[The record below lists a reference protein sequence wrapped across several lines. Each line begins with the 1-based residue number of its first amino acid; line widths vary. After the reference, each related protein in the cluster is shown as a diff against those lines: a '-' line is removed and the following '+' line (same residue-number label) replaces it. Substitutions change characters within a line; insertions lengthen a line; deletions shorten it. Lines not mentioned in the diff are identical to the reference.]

1 MSVTIAAPNRLT
13 AALPYIYVS
22 VAAFYLVLFVIAPL
36 GKGLLLSIT
45 DTNLITPNRND
56 YVGTANYSRFLGDP
70 GFWRTVATTLI
81 YATLTVVISLVLGI
95 IAALAVNRR
104 FRGIGIV
111 RAILISP
118 WAVPSVAV
126 YLVFRWMYNDSS
138 GVLNRVTT
146 VLGMGQYGWL
156 TDPSMGMF
164 SVVLATVWKTTPFA
178 MLIVLAALQSV
189 PNELYEAADLDGA
202 DKINTFRTV
211 VLPHIMPTMLVVV
224 LLTTIW
230 ALRRFEIIYLLTG
243 GGPGDATKTL
253 VVSIFQSAF
262 MFSSLSDG
270 ATLGV
275 LSLVP
280 ALVVTLVYFYFDRR
294 AARTDQGGRP

>member
-1 MSVTIAAPNRLT
+1 MSTTGTPSTRLR
-13 AALPYIYVS
+13 AMMPYIYVFLG
-22 VAAFYLVLFVIAPL
+22 AFYLLLFVLVPL
-36 GKGLLLSIT
+36 GKGLMLSLT

-56 YVGTANYSRFLGDP
+56 YVGLRNYVRFLGNP
-70 GFWRTVATTLI
+70 GFWTTVATTLV
-81 YATLTVVISLVLGI
+81 YAALTVGISLVLGMI
-95 IAALAVNRR
+95 SAVAVNRR
-104 FRGIGIV
+104 FRGVAIV

-118 WAVPSVAV
+118 WAVPSIAV

-138 GVLNRVTT
+138 GVLNRATT
-146 VLGMGQYGWL
+146 ALGMGQYGWL
-156 TDPSMGMF
+156 TDPQMGMF

-178 MLIVLAALQSV
+178 MLIILAALQSV
-189 PNELYEAADLDGA
+189 PDELYEAADLDGA
-202 DKINTFRTV
+202 DRLNVFKSV
-211 VLPHIMPTMLVVV
+211 VLPHIMPTLLVVI

-280 ALVVTLVYFYFDRR
+280 AFVVTLIYFYVDRR
-294 AARTDQGGRP
+294 SQRAAGQEQR

>member
-1 MSVTIAAPNRLT
+1 M
-13 AALPYIYVS
+13 LPYVYVA
-22 VAAFYLVLFVIAPL
+22 VAAFYLLLFVIIPL
-36 GKGLLLSIT
+36 GKGLLLSLT

-56 YVGTANYSRFLGDP
+56 YVGTANYSRFLSNP
-70 GFWRTVATTLI
+70 GFWSTVATTLV
-81 YATLTVVISLVLGI
+81 YAGLTVVISLGLGML
-95 IAALAVNRR
+95 AALAVNRP
-104 FRGIGIV
+104 FRGIGII

-138 GVLNRVTT
+138 GVLNRATMA
-146 VLGMGQYGWL
+146 LGMGQYGWL
-156 TDPSMGMF
+156 TDPRMGMF

-178 MLIVLAALQSV
+178 MLIILAALQSV
-189 PNELYEAADLDGA
+189 PDELYEAADLDGA
-202 DKINTFRTV
+202 DKLNVFKTV

-243 GGPGDATKTL
+243 GGPGEATKTL

-280 ALVVTLVYFYFDRR
+280 ALIVTLIYFYVDRR
-294 AARTDQGGRP
+294 TARTAE

>member
-1 MSVTIAAPNRLT
+1 M
-13 AALPYIYVS
+13 PYVYVL
-22 VAAFYLVLFVIAPL
+22 VAAFYLLLFVIAPL
-36 GKGLLLSIT
+36 GKGLALSFT
-45 DTNLITPNRND
+45 NTNLITPNRNEW
-56 YVGTANYSRFLGDP
+56 VGMLNYSRFLGSS
-70 GFWRTVATTLI
+70 GFWTTLGTTLI
-81 YATLTVVISLVLGI
+81 YAALTVVISLALGML
-95 IAALAVNRR
+95 AAVVVNRR
-104 FRGIGIV
+104 FRGIGII

-138 GVLNRVTT
+138 GVLNRATMA
-146 VLGMGQYGWL
+146 LGMGQYGWL
-156 TDPSMGMF
+156 TDPQMGMF

-178 MLIVLAALQSV
+178 MLIILAALQSV
-189 PNELYEAADLDGA
+189 PDELYEAADLDGA
-202 DKINTFRTV
+202 DRLNVFKAV
-211 VLPHIMPTMLVVV
+211 VLPHIMPTLLVVI

-243 GGPGDATKTL
+243 GGPGEATKTL

-280 ALVVTLVYFYFDRR
+280 ALLVTLVYFYIDRR
-294 AARTDQGGRP
+294 AMRTGA